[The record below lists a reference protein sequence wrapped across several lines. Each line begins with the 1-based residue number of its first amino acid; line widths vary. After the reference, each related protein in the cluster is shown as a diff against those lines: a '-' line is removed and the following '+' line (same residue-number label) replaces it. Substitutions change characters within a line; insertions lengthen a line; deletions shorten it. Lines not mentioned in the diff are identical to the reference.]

1 MSKSKQ
7 QFEHKRKF
15 EKEIKRLY
23 PINTALQILETNHK
37 FYLTNEINFNK
48 PIKIEEFLK
57 LTK

>member
-15 EKEIKRLY
+15 TKEIKRLY

>member
-15 EKEIKRLY
+15 VNDIKRLY

-37 FYLTNEINFNK
+37 FYLTNETDFNK
-48 PIKIEEFLK
+48 QIKIEEFIK